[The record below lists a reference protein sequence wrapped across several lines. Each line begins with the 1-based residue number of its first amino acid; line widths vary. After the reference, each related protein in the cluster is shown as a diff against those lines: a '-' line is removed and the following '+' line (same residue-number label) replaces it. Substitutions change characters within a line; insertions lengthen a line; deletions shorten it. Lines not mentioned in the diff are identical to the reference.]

1 VGVREAPT
9 VDWDGKDRPRLI
21 SGLRKAGVDER
32 YLHVEWG
39 KVQTAHL
46 AMVRKYADT
55 LPTRVDRGEGILLWG
70 DRGSGKSSIAAL
82 VMQEA
87 VKADITCRWWNVTDL
102 QTLFASRTFEKQD
115 NLQRAQRVPLLVLD
129 DYAVAAINAE
139 QAALMDA
146 IIEGRYRRRVSTVVT
161 TNVDPRRL
169 DADDRYAR
177 SIDRMKQTM
186 VPVEIGGKSR
196 RSAHKIGW
204 DE

>member
-115 NLQRAQRVPLLVLD
+115 NLQRGAGGADGRDHRGKVPAPGVDGGD
-129 DYAVAAINAE
+129 DE
-139 QAALMDA
+139 
-146 IIEGRYRRRVSTVVT
+146 RR
-161 TNVDPRRL
+161 PAPARR
-169 DADDRYAR
+169 
-177 SIDRMKQTM
+177 
-186 VPVEIGGKSR
+186 G
-196 RSAHKIGW
+196 
-204 DE
+204 